1 MEEYKARNTS
11 QGLGIAGFVLGIL
24 ALIISF
30 IPCIG
35 ILALV
40 PGILA
45 VTLSAIGYLQAT
57 KLNTSKGII
66 IAALIISILGCGNAF
81 RVYKNTAP
89 HIEKFGKEI
98 QKAIDEE
105 LDEGNMEELE
115 RAMEKLEGEI
125 EEITDETLKDVS
137 DAASDA
143 IREIAEEVEKAADE
157 LDDIDDDE

>member
-35 ILALV
+35 LLALV

-45 VTLSAIGYLQAT
+45 ITLSAIGYIQAD
-57 KLNTSKGII
+57 KLNASKGII
-66 IAALIISILGCGNAF
+66 IAALIISILGSGNAF
-81 RVYKNTAP
+81 RVYRNTAP

-98 QKAIDEE
+98 QKAMEEDFDES
-105 LDEGNMEELE
+105 NMEELE

-143 IREIAEEVEKAADE
+143 VKEITEEVEKVTDE
-157 LDDIDDDE
+157 LNDNDEDE